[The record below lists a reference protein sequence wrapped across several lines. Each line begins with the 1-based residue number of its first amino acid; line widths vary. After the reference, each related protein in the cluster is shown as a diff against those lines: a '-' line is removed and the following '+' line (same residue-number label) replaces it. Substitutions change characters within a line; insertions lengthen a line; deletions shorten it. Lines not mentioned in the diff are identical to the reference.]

1 MPITQNINVNLLNFF
16 MFQYFKTMSA
26 TPAGNKFEYDIIFLQ
41 SRIIITMNNAY
52 LA

>member
-1 MPITQNINVNLLNFF
+1 MPITQNINVNLINFF